1 MSSRSTFDM
10 ILWIPILLSI
20 TVEKTEAEDS
30 IKDFEFWQG
39 LMFRANLAKEDS
51 GRQTADLSSTKD
63 E

>member
-10 ILWIPILLSI
+10 ILWISILFFI
-20 TVEKTEAEDS
+20 TLEKTEAENS

-51 GRQTADLSSTKD
+51 GRETADLTSSKV
-63 E
+63 

>member
-10 ILWIPILLSI
+10 ILWISILFFI
-20 TVEKTEAEDS
+20 TLEKTEAENS

-51 GRQTADLSSTKD
+51 GRETADLTSTKV
-63 E
+63 